1 MSKNDDPAGG
11 GELLI
16 PILLATV
23 PAALMA
29 IAGFVFGIFLC
40 SWFFTGEATESALI
54 VGPATGL
61 LFGVA
66 TFVAVFRWVI
76 HYGDPPSRID

>member
-1 MSKNDDPAGG
+1 MPKHDYSARAV
-11 GELLI
+11 ELLI
-16 PILLATV
+16 PILLAAV

-40 SWFFTGEATESALI
+40 SWLFTGEATESALI

-66 TFVAVFRWVI
+66 TFFAVFRWII
-76 HYGDPPSRID
+76 HYGDPPSRVD